1 MQAVARIRPR
11 PNPDDRGASLR
22 NALKAHGLWQSN
34 QTATRRWAIGCV
46 SLEVTQRCNLDCTL
60 CYLSE
65 HSEAVQDLPLTELF
79 RRIDMIAQWYGDNTD
94 VQVSGGD
101 PTLRKREDLIAIVA
115 YIRKR
120 GMRASLFT
128 NGILATRELLYD
140 LAQAGLTDVAFHV
153 DMTQAR
159 RGYEDETALNAVRLE
174 YIERARG
181 LGLSVIF
188 NTSVFA
194 GNIGGVS
201 MLAAFFAEHSDVV
214 RFASF
219 QMQAATGR
227 GILRER
233 GAALTQDSVIRLI
246 ELGVRTTLNF
256 DALYGGNPKCN
267 RYATAITFGR
277 GAAVKAHDLLRDGEF
292 IARVMR
298 ETAHVQIDR
307 GNRFRATFS
316 VVRAILSRPSLA
328 LAGVWALLRL
338 LWRAKLDLPR
348 AVNGVNKIS
357 FFIHNFMDASA
368 LEQERL
374 DTCVFMAATQHGP
387 MPMCEYNAMR
397 DQIMLQ
403 PIAMEN
409 GEVWNP
415 LRSHPHATLATATS
429 DPQSVARVYPIKFLK
444 GRARRIA
451 DETRQRAAE
460 PVVS

>member
-1 MQAVARIRPR
+1 
-11 PNPDDRGASLR
+11 
-22 NALKAHGLWQSN
+22 
-34 QTATRRWAIGCV
+34 
-46 SLEVTQRCNLDCTL
+46 
-60 CYLSE
+60 
-65 HSEAVQDLPLTELF
+65 
-79 RRIDMIAQWYGDNTD
+79 
-94 VQVSGGD
+94 
-101 PTLRKREDLIAIVA
+101 
-115 YIRKR
+115 
-120 GMRASLFT
+120 
-128 NGILATRELLYD
+128 
-140 LAQAGLTDVAFHV
+140 
-153 DMTQAR
+153 
-159 RGYEDETALNAVRLE
+159 
-174 YIERARG
+174 
-181 LGLSVIF
+181 VIF

-194 GNIGGVS
+194 GNIHDVS

-227 GILRER
+227 GVLRER

-246 ELGVRTTLNF
+246 ESGVRTTLNF
-256 DALYGGNPKCN
+256 DALHGGNPKCN
-267 RYATAITFGR
+267 RYATAITLGR
-277 GAAVKAHDLLRDGEF
+277 GATVKAHDLLRDGEF

-307 GNRFRATFS
+307 GNRFRAAFS

-403 PIAMEN
+403 PIAMED
-409 GEVWNP
+409 GGVWNP

-460 PVVS
+460 QVVS